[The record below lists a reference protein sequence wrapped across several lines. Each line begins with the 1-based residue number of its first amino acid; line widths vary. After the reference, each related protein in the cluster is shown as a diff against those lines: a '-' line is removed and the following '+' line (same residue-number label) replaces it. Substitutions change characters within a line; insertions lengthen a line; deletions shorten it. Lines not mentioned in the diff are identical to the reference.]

1 MKNRKIINDP
11 VHGFI
16 TIPYESTMHLIE
28 HPYVQRLRRIKQLGM
43 TDYVYPGA
51 VHTRFHHALGAMHL
65 MTEALR
71 TLQYKGIDITEEECE
86 AAVAAIL
93 LHDIG
98 HGPYSHA
105 LEHRIV
111 PYSHERIGL
120 ALMDRINSEVS
131 GKLDKA
137 IEIFKG
143 TYKKPFLHD
152 LVSSQLDMDRM
163 DYLARD
169 SFFTGVTEGL
179 IGHARIIKMLN
190 VKDGRLVVEEK
201 ALRSIEKFLH
211 ARHFMYWQVYLH
223 KTVLST
229 EVMLQRLYD
238 RLKLVL
244 RPNDGQYIG
253 HTLYR
258 ALQLDQNSDQDLILD
273 VFSTIDDTDIMYAI
287 KQLQDH
293 DDRLVGL
300 LAKGLSKRRLF
311 KLFLHQDPKECALH
325 FEARLN
331 TMADSRSNQALLM
344 ELKTTGSEKTTFYNT
359 DLNQIRVLMKDD
371 SVVGLSKVLPM
382 TESGKDLLMHYVS
395 YPSPSLL
402 EDLRSYKET
411 IQPPNK
417 E

>member
-65 MTEALR
+65 MSEALR
-71 TLQYKGIDITEEECE
+71 TLQYKGIEITDEECE

-105 LEHRIV
+105 LEHRII

-120 ALMDRINSEVS
+120 ALMDRINSEVA
-131 GKLDKA
+131 GGLDKA
-137 IEIFKG
+137 IQIFKG

-190 VKDGRLVVEEK
+190 VKDDRLVIEEK

-238 RLKLVL
+238 RLQLVL
-244 RPNDGQYIG
+244 TPNDGQYIG
-253 HTLYR
+253 HSLFQ
-258 ALQLDQNSDQDLILD
+258 ALQLDKDSDPDMILD
-273 VFSTIDDTDIMYAI
+273 IFSTIDDTDIMYAI

-293 DDRLVGL
+293 DDLLVRL
-300 LAKGLSKRRLF
+300 LASGLSKRRLF
-311 KLFLHQDPKECALH
+311 KLFLHQDEKECDLH
-325 FEARLN
+325 FNSRLN
-331 TMADSRSNQALLM
+331 TVTDPKSNQALLR
-344 ELKTTGSEKTTFYNT
+344 ELKTTGSEKTTFYNAE
-359 DLNQIRVLMKDD
+359 LNQIRVLMKDA
-371 SVVGLSKVLPM
+371 SVVGLSEVLPM
-382 TESGKDLLMHYVS
+382 SSTGKDVMMHYVS
-395 YPSPSLL
+395 YPSIALL
-402 EDLRSYKET
+402 EGLGS
-411 IQPPNK
+411 NK
-417 E
+417 